1 MKKGF
6 VVFLAVLL
14 FSVCCA
20 PMFSQPSSKSVETFV
35 VDSFDTEQEWTWTT
49 RASRYV
55 AEGYPKTGSF
65 DAIPASLRVLRQEGD
80 PDPKVYGVQI
90 AFNRKG
96 DNWFEVYPE
105 KDGEPYEIPFIGNV
119 GQIDFW
125 VWGANY
131 RYFLDVL
138 IRDAE
143 GRVHTL
149 PAGSLA
155 FKGWKN
161 YVLNVPTWIVQSS
174 KLRSGARSIT
184 LIGFRIKTDPEEFV
198 DNYMIYFDQ
207 IKYTTNSLASV
218 YDGYELQ
225 DAVFDGEGK

>member
-6 VVFLAVLL
+6 VVFLSVLVVSL
-14 FSVCCA
+14 CCT
-20 PMFSQPSSKSVETFV
+20 PVFSQPNRRSVETFI
-35 VDSFDTEQEWTWTT
+35 VDNFDVEQEWTWSVRT
-49 RASRYV
+49 SRYV
-55 AEGYPKTGSF
+55 AEGFPKTGSF

-105 KDGEPYEIPFIGNV
+105 KEGEPHELPLIGNV
-119 GQIDFW
+119 TQIDFW

-138 IRDAE
+138 VRDAD
-143 GRVHTL
+143 GRIHSL

-155 FKGWKN
+155 FKGWRN
-161 YVLNVPTWIVQSS
+161 IVLNVPTWLAQNTR
-174 KLRSGARSIT
+174 LRSGPRNMT
-184 LIGFRIKTDPEEFV
+184 FVGFRIRTDPEEFV
-198 DNYMIYFDQ
+198 DNYMVYFDQ
-207 IKYTTNSLASV
+207 LKYTTNSLETV

-225 DAVFDGEGK
+225 DAIFEEDK